1 MPGVSYCILKMDSGG
16 HCWESGNLKRCYTRR
31 IQGKL
36 FHLIVFRVFFP
47 FQYLGRIFTVF
58 FFFLEQI
65 RTHTLFTPLL
75 IAFGVAAGLMCII
88 VMILVYIYLQVKSTA
103 PEVEVGKS
111 GSCLRERQ

>member
-1 MPGVSYCILKMDSGG
+1 MDSE
-16 HCWESGNLKRCYTRR
+16 HFWESGNLKRCYTRKT
-31 IQGKL
+31 QGKL

-47 FQYLGRIFTVF
+47 FQYLGKIFSV
-58 FFFLEQI
+58 FFLEQI

-103 PEVEVGKS
+103 SVELRKS
-111 GSCLRERQ
+111 GSSLGECQY